1 MGDGS
6 GGGGS
11 SSSSSVAESIAS
23 RSKYNTL
30 QPLCSLDVNAKCTS
44 SNLEITDHLNK
55 RSIRCLT
62 KLLDLP
68 FHSTKYIQS
77 RVYELKDA
85 GEKREN
91 CKSERL

>member
-23 RSKYNTL
+23 QSKYNTL

-68 FHSTKYIQS
+68 FHSTRYKVGYT
-77 RVYELKDA
+77 KDA